1 MVSCGT
7 VDLESGGSIGRF
19 EGTERLG
26 EGRNWEKLRAT
37 VSHMVNEQE
46 ARGTQIWGREREG
59 EVAGGSIDLVNE
71 WQARGNE
78 RNRRGGRKKGSG
90 RLC

>member
-1 MVSCGT
+1 M
-7 VDLESGGSIGRF
+7 
-19 EGTERLG
+19 G
-26 EGRNWEKLRAT
+26 EGE
-37 VSHMVNEQE
+37 
-46 ARGTQIWGREREG
+46 GG